1 MRGNSPM
8 KVAVAATA
16 IVLFAAGCQKTEEP
30 TATSGGGILRINTV
44 EASSL
49 IAGMANDNPSIII
62 IKQLY
67 AGLVEYDAKTSAPKN
82 VVAESIESTDN
93 KVWTIKLK
101 KGFKFSNGEETNAD
115 SFINAWNWTS
125 YGPNAAQNSDFLGS
139 IEGWEDLQSG
149 KDPDGDGPQKA
160 PEPKSKT
167 MAGLKKLDEYSFQV
181 TLGAAFVGF
190 PAVVGYSGFYPMAK
204 GCISDVNAC
213 KEKPITNGR
222 YHMESSWKH
231 NVEVKLV
238 RNDSYPG
245 EKAKNAGLFYKIYDK
260 VDTAYADYEAGEL
273 DVMEAIPATKYK
285 DAKSKFADV
294 LFEKPNNSFT
304 YLGFPLYLPQF
315 QNAQVRQAISLAI
328 DRQTIIDSVFD
339 GRFSVAQGVVSPNF
353 QGYRPNSCEFCKYD
367 PAKAKSLLDAAGGWK
382 GGKLILWGNAGQQHE
397 KWLQPLGDMLKK
409 NLGIDYELK
418 VDLQFVEYQ
427 QATNGKKV
435 TGAFRLGW
443 GPDYP
448 VLETYLFPL
457 YGTKG
462 SSNNPGYTNA
472 QFDSLVAQGNGAKS
486 LEDGIK
492 FYQQAEDIIVKDLP
506 VAPLWFGKTTNVYS
520 KNVVEYKYNPISG
533 TEFHEIALKG

>member
-1 MRGNSPM
+1 
-8 KVAVAATA
+8 VAVAATA

-30 TATSGGGILRINTV
+30 STPSGGGILRVNNV
-44 EASSL
+44 ELSSL
-49 IAGMANDNPSIII
+49 VPGLANDSPSIIV

-67 AGLVEYDAKTSAPKN
+67 AGLVEYDAQTSAPKN
-82 VVAESIESTDN
+82 VVAESITSTDN

-101 KGFKFSNGEETNAD
+101 KGFKFNNGEDTTAD
-115 SFINAWNWTS
+115 SFIDAWNFTS
-125 YGPNAAQNSDFLGS
+125 YGPNAAQNSEFLSS
-139 IEGWEDLQSG
+139 IEGWDDLQSV
-149 KDPDGDGPQKA
+149 DPDKDGPLKA
-160 PEPKSKT
+160 PDPKSKT
-167 MAGLKKLDEYSFQV
+167 MSGLKKLDDYSFQV
-181 TLGAAFVGF
+181 TLAKAFVGF

-204 GCISDVNAC
+204 ACITDLNSC
-213 KEKPITNGR
+213 KEKPFSNGR
-222 YHMESSWKH
+222 YFMQESWKH

-238 RNDSYPG
+238 RNDNYAG
-245 EKAKNAGLFYKIYDK
+245 DKAKNAGLYFKIYDK
-260 VDTAYADYEAGEL
+260 VDTAYADYQAGEL
-273 DVMEAIPATKYK
+273 DIMEAIPAAKYK
-285 DAKSKFADV
+285 EAKTQYADL

-315 QNAQVRQAISLAI
+315 ANAQVRQAISLAI

-339 GRFSVAQGVVSPNF
+339 GRFSAAQGVVSPNF
-353 QGYRPNSCEFCKYD
+353 QGYRPNACDFCKYD

-382 GGKLILWGNAGQQHE
+382 GGKLILWGNAGAQHE

-462 SSNNPGYTNA
+462 TSNNPGYSNA
-472 QFDSLVAQGNGAKS
+472 QFDSLVEQGNAAKS
-486 LEDGIK
+486 LDDGIK

-533 TEFHEIALKG
+533 SEFSEIAVKG